1 MRETANEER
10 DIGMY
15 ETAFEIPGE
24 SFEFP
29 GEAEQSTEWESGETY
44 ESEAEAL
51 EAELVQELFE
61 ITTEAELDQFLGKL
75 ASTVMKGASKF
86 VKSPIGKALGG
97 VLKNVAKTALPAV
110 GGALGSLVLP
120 GAGTAIG
127 AKLGSMA
134 GGLLEAQEAESM
146 GEVEAEWEAASRY
159 VRFARGAFANAAR
172 APRNVPTRAAVRAAS
187 ISSARRY
194 APSLL
199 GGSDRRSSQWRSRRR
214 GYGGGRY
221 RQSWQYAEPA
231 PWYGGG
237 DDYAGGGYEP
247 DQWWQGDDYESE
259 GEGEGEAPGR
269 PGGGGGSRAA
279 SGRWVRRGG
288 KIVLLGV

>member
-1 MRETANEER
+1 M
-10 DIGMY
+10 
-15 ETAFEIPGE
+15 
-24 SFEFP
+24 
-29 GEAEQSTEWESGETY
+29 
-44 ESEAEAL
+44 
-51 EAELVQELFE
+51 EAELVQELLE
-61 ITTEAELDQFLGKL
+61 VTTEAELDRFLGKL
-75 ASTVMKGASKF
+75 ASSVIKGASKF

-97 VLKNVAKTALPAV
+97 VLKNVAKTALPMV
-110 GGALGSLVLP
+110 GGALGSMVLP

-159 VRFARGAFANAAR
+159 VRFARGAYSNAAR
-172 APRNVPTRAAVRAAS
+172 APQNVPMRAAVRAAS

-199 GGSDRRSSQWRSRRR
+199 QSGQRMSPWRSRRR
-214 GYGGGRY
+214 SYGGGY
-221 RQSWQYAEPA
+221 RPAWQYVEPA

-237 DDYAGGGYEP
+237 DDYAGGGYGGEP
-247 DQWWQGDDYESE
+247 DGWWQGGDDYES
-259 GEGEGEAPGR
+259 GEGEGEAAGR
-269 PGGGGGSRAA
+269 PPSSNGSRAM

-288 KIVLLGV
+288 RIVVLGA